1 MAAEKIELEITTPER
16 LVLLETVD
24 EVVLPGSQGYLGV
37 LPGHAPLLTGLSAG
51 ELAYRVGDRYS
62 YLAVSTGFAEILR
75 DKVSILA
82 DTCERA
88 EEIDLARA
96 ERAQERATKV
106 ISDRASERK
115 FRKAGVKLKK
125 ATARIKVRQRHQ

>member
-24 EVVLPGSQGYLGV
+24 EVVLPGNQGYLGV

-51 ELAYRVGDRYS
+51 ELAYRVGNRYN

-75 DKVSILA
+75 DKVSVLA
-82 DTCERA
+82 DTAERA

-96 ERAQERATKV
+96 ESAREQATKSM
-106 ISDRASERK
+106 SDRASDLE
-115 FRKAGVKLKK
+115 FRKAGVKLRK
-125 ATARIKVRQRHQ
+125 ATARIKVKQRHQ